1 MTKINYN
8 INFRRNLFTL
18 TLWLA
23 MINNI
28 EQCNQT
34 NYNYLSY
41 LKNPSVIKKSL
52 NITLSDSMNM
62 NGNCEQN

>member
-34 NYNYLSY
+34 NYNYLSH
-41 LKNPSVIKKSL
+41 LKNPSMIKESL